1 MLLVITFHYCPN
13 VDRRFQF
20 SAAYCSAIGSLRVMK
35 SVAGK
40 GEAKGHSLP
49 VVAMGSIPH
58 IYRRDSF
65 SHRATPERL
74 PHKRSREG
82 FY

>member
-1 MLLVITFHYCPN
+1 
-13 VDRRFQF
+13 
-20 SAAYCSAIGSLRVMK
+20 MK

-65 SHRATPERL
+65 SHRATTERL
-74 PHKRSREG
+74 PHKRSRESC
-82 FY
+82 FSSPLKNTELFHAKQTEFMK